1 MKLLWR
7 VLWAWCLSAL
17 ALAAQAMQTVPMAHW
32 VDESG
37 TATIEQVSQLPLT
50 AFKPLS
56 IGLAAGYTRQVHWL
70 RVQIQ
75 APTPDEAQQRVLYL
89 EAQPSYLDDL
99 RFYLPTPGGWQAFRH
114 GDMRPFVDREVA
126 HRHFVQRVYFESAE
140 PMTLYVR
147 LQTSSSS
154 ILVLRVGNAS
164 QLIATTTHEYALI
177 AAFWVLLAAAL
188 VSNLVRTGWRN
199 DRLAW
204 AYSVY
209 LGASILHLLGINGFV
224 AEFVFTRSSTAMN
237 QWVALTTWLIGLG
250 SMVLYAVAL
259 RMWLAPRW
267 VWVLYSVCFALCV
280 FLLPLSIGGYF
291 TEAMGNLLPVYLLVL
306 LLSIGRALQLI
317 RQGDWMARYVALALV
332 FALFANIS
340 AVLALLGLLPGTVW
354 LMYGYQIGMG
364 ATFLVLQLMFAKRV
378 VEHEKAFQAMA
389 LQNLETQTKLATEQ
403 HTRQVQKRFIGMLT
417 HELKTP
423 LSVIRMVLGLPV
435 ASASMR
441 DHAQVAVQD
450 IDQVIDRVA
459 LAARLEDGSMPL
471 QPTKVDAVE
480 LVKQSAARHV
490 ADRSVLKLP
499 HTLVIKTD
507 PVLFQTI
514 VNNLCSNAMKYGDE
528 DQVIEIELEEV
539 DNVCVLRV
547 SNAVA
552 NVNTE
557 ALDRWFDKYYRAPDA
572 YAQVGSGLGL
582 AIVRDMTTLLGGSVK
597 AMLANRRVTLEVR
610 VPV

>member
-7 VLWAWCLSAL
+7 VLWAWCLSGL
-17 ALAAQAMQTVPMAHW
+17 ALTAQAMQTVPMAHW
-32 VDESG
+32 VDEAG
-37 TATIEQVSQLPLT
+37 TATIEQVSQLPPT
-50 AFKPLS
+50 AFKPLT
-56 IGLAAGYTRQVHWL
+56 IGLTAGYTRQVHWL

-75 APTPDEAQQRVLYL
+75 APAPDEAQQRVLYL

-114 GDMRPFVDREVA
+114 GDTRPFVDREVA
-126 HRHFVQRVYFESAE
+126 HRHFVQRVQFDSAE

-147 LQTSSSS
+147 LQTTSSS
-154 ILVLRVGNAS
+154 ILVLRAGNSS

-188 VSNLVRTGWRN
+188 VSNLVRTGWRK
-199 DRLAW
+199 DTLAW
-204 AYSVY
+204 AYTVY

-224 AEFVFTRSSTAMN
+224 AEFIFTRSSTAMN

-267 VWVLYSVCFALCV
+267 VWVLYGVCFALCV
-280 FLLPLSIGGYF
+280 LLLPLAMIGFY

-340 AVLALLGLLPGTVW
+340 AVLALLGLLPGAVW

-403 HTRQVQKRFIGMLT
+403 QARQVQKRFIGMLT

-423 LSVIRMVLGLPV
+423 LSVIRMVLGLPM

-459 LAARLEDGSMPL
+459 LAARLEDGSMPV
-471 QPTKVDAVE
+471 QRRKVDVVE
-480 LVKQSAARHV
+480 LVKQAAARYA
-490 ADRSVLKLP
+490 ADCCMLKLP
-499 HTLVIKTD
+499 NTLVLDTD
-507 PVLFQTI
+507 PVLLQTI
-514 VNNLCSNAMKYGDE
+514 VNNLCSNAVKYGDAGSPIT
-528 DQVIEIELEEV
+528 VELEAGP
-539 DNVCVLRV
+539 DACVLRV
-547 SNAVA
+547 INAA
-552 NVNTE
+552 ASINTLAPE
-557 ALDRWFDKYYRAPDA
+557 RWFDNYYRAPEA
-572 YAQVGSGLGL
+572 HAQVGSGLGL
-582 AIVRDMTTLLGGSVK
+582 AIVRDMATLLGGTVQ
-597 AMLANRRVTLEVR
+597 ATVAHGRVTLEVR
-610 VPV
+610 WPV